1 MTDRQSGHHG
11 RFLRAPGL
19 RLDGVDAEI
28 LSLGPGETRSIG
40 RADRAFFVH
49 CIAGNATIARR
60 DHGAVTL
67 AAGDSAGIEKGGP
80 LAISPVGADATLLAS
95 SVPRRHAYIAD
106 LPDDTVIIRAGDIPV
121 AAMMARMTDAICCE
135 LEQGSGDPEVIRRL
149 CEVIMLQLIRHV
161 QTGLARMGQPPEAI
175 RHDQHILRAWSAY
188 FAEPAAAWTVE
199 KLASAAGLSRSAF
212 HDRFKGIF
220 GAPPLETLTRLRLE
234 HARELLA
241 GSQATLPDI
250 AIAIGYH
257 SESALI
263 RAFKREFGVSPGQWR
278 KDAARDAAPR

>member
-1 MTDRQSGHHG
+1 MSDRQSGHHG

-28 LSLGPGETRSIG
+28 LQLAPRESRSIG
-40 RADRAFFVH
+40 RADRAFFLH
-49 CIAGNATIARR
+49 CATGNATIARH
-60 DHGAVTL
+60 DYPPIAL

-80 LAISPVGADATLLAS
+80 LTITATGADAALLVS

-106 LPDDTVIIRAGDIPV
+106 LPDDAVVVHAGDAV
-121 AAMMARMTDAICCE
+121 APMLSRMVDAIRCE
-135 LEQGSGDPEVIRRL
+135 LTAATGDDDVLRRL

-161 QTGLARMGQPPEAI
+161 QAGLAQMGQPPEAI

-188 FAEPAAAWTVE
+188 FAAPADAWTVE

-212 HDRFKGIF
+212 HDRFKTVF

-234 HARELLA
+234 HARELLG

-250 AIAIGYH
+250 AIAVGYH

-278 KDAARDAAPR
+278 KDAARS